1 MVSFRHVFIDLDD
14 TLWNFRDN
22 SHRALKVVY
31 DQFSLD
37 SYYPEF
43 EDFYRTYSEKN
54 AELWNLYHHG
64 RLTREELI
72 AERFRYPLQRR
83 GVYNP
88 GIIPQLNQAYLS
100 VLSEQVGLHFYAR
113 ELLEYLSPRYTLTLL
128 SNGFKEVQYRKL
140 DNTGLR
146 PFFDQIILSDEVGY
160 LKPHPG
166 IFTCALNRL
175 SATPSSAIMIG
186 DNFEADICGAAR
198 IGMAQ
203 IYFNPDNRLLPCRRE
218 KQRISGREGNNTRG
232 EVSVACPTYQ
242 VSSLEEIVS
251 IL

>member
-83 GVYNP
+83 AFTTRHHTAT
-88 GIIPQLNQAYLS
+88 QS
-100 VLSEQVGLHFYAR
+100 GLPLGTFRA
-113 ELLEYLSPRYTLTLL
+113 
-128 SNGFKEVQYRKL
+128 G
-140 DNTGLR
+140 R
-146 PFFDQIILSDEVGY
+146 PAFL
-160 LKPHPG
+160 
-166 IFTCALNRL
+166 
-175 SATPSSAIMIG
+175 
-186 DNFEADICGAAR
+186 
-198 IGMAQ
+198 
-203 IYFNPDNRLLPCRRE
+203 
-218 KQRISGREGNNTRG
+218 
-232 EVSVACPTYQ
+232 CP
-242 VSSLEEIVS
+242 
-251 IL
+251 